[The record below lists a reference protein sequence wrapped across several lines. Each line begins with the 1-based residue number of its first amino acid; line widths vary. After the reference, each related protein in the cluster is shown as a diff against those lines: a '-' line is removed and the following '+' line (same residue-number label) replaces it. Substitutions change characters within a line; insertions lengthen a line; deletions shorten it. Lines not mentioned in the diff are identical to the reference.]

1 MQHKMNK
8 LARALQMVLA
18 AATIVGTSI
27 AIVKKV
33 KSFKEENGDNSSLMN
48 KPAPSL

>member
-1 MQHKMNK
+1 MQKNMSK
-8 LARALQMVLA
+8 LARVLQMVLT

-33 KSFKEENGDNSSLMN
+33 KGYRESHSDNGSLMN